1 MQREELF
8 KFIELKQKEGL
19 EIIKK
24 KNSDY
29 GANDDVFA
37 NFRMFGEI
45 GFAVRLSDKLS
56 RMKTLIQRGSAE
68 VKEES
73 LEDTIIDASNYCLL
87 LLAYREEL
95 RNSKQLPLLKK

>member
-1 MQREELF
+1 MTQKELID
-8 KFIELKQKEGL
+8 FISNKQGEGL

-29 GANDDVFA
+29 GATNDPFA

-56 RMKTLIQRGSAE
+56 RIKTLIERGSAM
-68 VKEES
+68 VKDES
-73 LEDTIIDASNYCLL
+73 IEDTLLDMANYCYL
-87 LLAYREEL
+87 LLAYRYDKDK
-95 RNSKQLPLLKK
+95 S

>member
-1 MQREELF
+1 MNKDEMIA
-8 KFIELKQKEGL
+8 FIEQKQKEGL
-19 EIIKK
+19 EIIKR

-29 GANDDVFA
+29 GATDDPFA

-56 RMKTLIQRGSAE
+56 RIKTLLERGSAE

-73 LEDTIIDASNYCLL
+73 LEDTIMDASNYLYL
-87 LLAYREEL
+87 LLAYRKEKNEEI
-95 RNSKQLPLLKK
+95 NH